1 MQHGPYRLKRY
12 YSLREYDQQ
21 AFGCRV
27 AKIPL
32 NAGLGCPN
40 RDGSKGVG
48 GCIFCSQAGSGEF
61 AGRPEQPLRQQF
73 EAGREKVGF
82 PASEASLFRGASF
95 LITPCGA
102 SDEDVAAAAARL
114 ADLAEQSGRIL
125 G

>member
-21 AFGCRV
+21 TFGCRV

-48 GCIFCSQAGSGEF
+48 GCIFCSQAGSG
-61 AGRPEQPLRQQF
+61 
-73 EAGREKVGF
+73 
-82 PASEASLFRGASF
+82 
-95 LITPCGA
+95 
-102 SDEDVAAAAARL
+102 
-114 ADLAEQSGRIL
+114 
-125 G
+125 